1 VLCIGTAIPD
11 GFARGGYDDDD
22 ADPDVTETE
31 ESDDL
36 LELLLLDS

>member
-1 VLCIGTAIPD
+1 VCIGTATPD

-22 ADPDVTETE
+22 TDPTVIETE
-31 ESDDL
+31 DSDDL

>member
-1 VLCIGTAIPD
+1 MLCIGTAIPD